1 MVSDFRVVHFLCRIT
16 SKLSGIKFS
25 QLFTYI
31 IYNDFRKFKINSK
44 NNSINKHNMASNSKN
59 DVMEKIV
66 SLAKR
71 KGFVFQSSEIYGG
84 LNGCY
89 DYGPLGVELLRNIKE
104 AWWKEMTLREDIE
117 GLDASILMHPKTW
130 EASGHVEN
138 FTDPMVDCKKCKS
151 RYRVDILAEQIS
163 KKNLSKIVKA
173 IAPALYE
180 AAKDNA
186 DLKSI
191 LSVDGDTSEEY
202 ITTLSKKADDEIFSM
217 QVINFALITPALASL
232 ALKEIVCPNCGTK
245 GEFTEARQFN
255 LMFKTFIGPLEESS
269 NAIFIRPE
277 TAQGIY
283 LNFLNVRES
292 ARQKLP
298 FGIAQIGKA
307 FRNEINTKNFLFRT
321 REFEQMEMQ
330 FFVKPGDDEKWF
342 DYWKEIRYNWFIR
355 YGLKKE
361 KMKFLLPDKLAH
373 YAKAAADIEYEF
385 PFGWGEIE
393 GIHNRTDFDLKRHTE
408 FSGKKMEYYDE
419 QTKERFIP
427 YVIETSAGA
436 SRSFLAFLVDAYE
449 EQELKKENSDGTT
462 SSEIRV
468 VMHLHPALAP
478 IKAAVFPLVNRDGM
492 PELAHKITADL
503 RKNFNVFYD
512 ESGAVGR
519 RYRRQDENGTPYCIT
534 VDTQTLEDNT
544 VTIRDRDTMEQIR
557 LPIDQIRN
565 FLMDK
570 VLI

>member
-1 MVSDFRVVHFLCRIT
+1 
-16 SKLSGIKFS
+16 
-25 QLFTYI
+25 
-31 IYNDFRKFKINSK
+31 
-44 NNSINKHNMASNSKN
+44 MANNSKN

-104 AWWKEMTLREDIE
+104 AWWKEMTLREDVE

-138 FTDPMVDCKKCKS
+138 FTDPLVDCKECKARFRADQLDDIECGNKGYKGRKASKCH
-151 RYRVDILAEQIS
+151 AEG
-163 KKNLSKIVKA
+163 K
-173 IAPALYE
+173 
-180 AAKDNA
+180 
-186 DLKSI
+186 
-191 LSVDGDTSEEY
+191 
-202 ITTLSKKADDEIFSM
+202 
-217 QVINFALITPALASL
+217 
-232 ALKEIVCPNCGTK
+232 
-245 GEFTEARQFN
+245 FTEARNFN
-255 LMFKTFIGPLEESS
+255 MMFKTFIGPLEESS

-298 FGIAQIGKA
+298 FGIAQVGKA

-330 FFVKPGDDEKWF
+330 FFVKPGEDEKWF
-342 DYWKEIRYNWFIR
+342 NYWKDVRYNWFIR
-355 YGLKKE
+355 YGMKKE
-361 KMKFLLPDKLAH
+361 KMKFLSPDKLAH

-462 SSEIRV
+462 SSEIRTV
-468 VMHLHPALAP
+468 LHLHPALAP
-478 IKAAVFPLVNRDGM
+478 IKAAIFPLVNRDGM

-519 RYRRQDENGTPYCIT
+519 RYRRQDENGTPFCIT
-534 VDTQTLEDNT
+534 VDTESLENNT
-544 VTIRDRDTMEQIR
+544 VTIRERDSMEQIR
-557 LPIDQIRN
+557 LPIDQIRAY
-565 FLMDK
+565 LIDK
-570 VLI
+570 VMI